1 MNYRRRRQLMTAFA
15 VLAAIAFAAKFY
27 KAYHRGE
34 ITQSRV
40 KPLN

>member
-1 MNYRRRRQLMTAFA
+1 MNRRRRQQLLTVFA
-15 VLAAIAFAAKFY
+15 VIATLAVGAKVF
-27 KAYHRGE
+27 KAYWRGD

>member
-1 MNYRRRRQLMTAFA
+1 MNRRRQQLMT
-15 VLAAIAFAAKFY
+15 VLAIVAAIALSAKFI
-27 KAYHRGE
+27 KAYWRGE